1 MYMYINVPA
10 IIAFFPFYPIV
21 NASFSENKLPGHS
34 FSSAD
39 TGRTI
44 VPAEGLCSEGI
55 ATLAGSQS

>member
-1 MYMYINVPA
+1 MYWSA
-10 IIAFFPFYPIV
+10 ISAFFPFHVIV
-21 NASFSENKLPGHS
+21 NTSFSENKLPGHS
-34 FSSAD
+34 FSSSAD